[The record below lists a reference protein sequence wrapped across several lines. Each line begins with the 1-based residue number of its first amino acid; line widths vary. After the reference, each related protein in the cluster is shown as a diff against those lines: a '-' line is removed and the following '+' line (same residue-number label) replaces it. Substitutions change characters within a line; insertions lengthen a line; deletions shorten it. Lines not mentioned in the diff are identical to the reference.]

1 MRGKISDVVRLQ
13 HILEAAGE
21 IISYTKGATF
31 EGFKDNSMMLFATIK
46 QLEIIG
52 EAANSLSE
60 ETRAG
65 NSEIPWRKI
74 IGLRHILVHEYFAID
89 RPSIW
94 LIVQE
99 KVPEIQQ
106 QVSDILKRM
115 TDENP

>member
-1 MRGKISDVVRLQ
+1 MRGKISDAVRLQ

-21 IISYTKGATF
+21 IIAYTKGASF
-31 EGFKDNSMMLFATIK
+31 ETFKDNSMMLFATVK

-52 EAANSLSE
+52 EAANNLSE
-60 ETRAG
+60 ETRTA
-65 NSEIPWRKI
+65 NADVPWRRI

-106 QVSDILKRM
+106 QISDILKRM